1 MWSFQKVFAETLP
14 RAGTHEGHENT
25 SSEGNRCLIG
35 DGTGRWCVEQGGGT
49 ADTSENRSVLSACQL
64 LCSGCGS
71 AVSQVVSWGPAW
83 NSWHARKEDR
93 AAARDGRGDG
103 SYVEGTVRN
112 TLWVKGH
119 VTEKREART
128 VRLRGRTQRLPGQ
141 QKSTWSWR
149 NQKGSRAAAGG
160 WGQRAQGPLKEADR
174 G

>member
-1 MWSFQKVFAETLP
+1 MPDRRWDREVGCGARRRDRRHKWKQVSPLSVPTTVP
-14 RAGTHEGHENT
+14 RLRF
-25 SSEGNRCLIG
+25 SSEPGGELGACMEFL
-35 DGTGRWCVEQGGGT
+35 TCQEGRQ
-49 ADTSENRSVLSACQL
+49 SSS
-64 LCSGCGS
+64 
-71 AVSQVVSWGPAW
+71 
-83 NSWHARKEDR
+83 
-93 AAARDGRGDG
+93 RDGRGDG